1 MDGVAEGVCEGV
13 DENPGIHIVEG
24 QNSLVAVHVDSNAG
38 WPGADRKDGGGLRPE
53 GEVAL
58 VAQAEEPVAMGG
70 ADCDFPLAI
79 D

>member
-13 DENPGIHIVEG
+13 DENPGVHIVEG
-24 QNSLVAVHVDSNAG
+24 QNSFVAVHVDSNAER
-38 WPGADRKDGGGLRPE
+38 PGADREDGGGLRAK
-53 GEVAL
+53 GVVAL
-58 VAQAEEPVAMGG
+58 VAQAEEPVAVGG